1 MSDLEQLQNGLNHAE
16 ALDAEIDA
24 ENVPFDS
31 NIAGLALVELP
42 PLRNEIAD
50 MLNTLAMAGAFV
62 MPTIPTH
69 YSPENNLKIADAIIK
84 LAERYQWDLRSKLL
98 GENSVILLWV
108 GVAYTVGMPASAC
121 YNDYKELKAR
131 AREKEVKDAPAPQN
145 YQTDSQPNSVVT
157 GV

>member
-24 ENVPFDS
+24 ENSPMGES
-31 NIAGLALVELP
+31 GGALVELP

-50 MLNTLAMAGAFV
+50 MLNILAMAGAFV

-84 LAERYQWDLRSKLL
+84 LAERYDWDIRSKLL

-121 YNDYKELKAR
+121 FIDYKAMKQK

-145 YQTDSQPNSVVT
+145 YQQDSQPNSVVT